1 MQKMSW
7 KSLWVLQRKG
17 RNENK
22 DGRKT
27 EIFEKRKFSEEGF
40 LSMIERKAMTN

>member
-1 MQKMSW
+1 MG
-7 KSLWVLQRKG
+7 LERKG

-27 EIFEKRKFSEEGF
+27 EIFEKRMFSEKGF
-40 LSMIERKAMTN
+40 LKYDRRKSHD